1 MHCRGTLL
9 RALTT
14 LRLQALLLLSLLPTS
29 CGKPRFKSVYPVQG
43 RVLVN
48 GQPAEGV
55 TVRFV
60 SLDDPDDPLVRP
72 LGTSDAGGWFTATT
86 YKKDDGLPAGSYAVA
101 LAWLPKGYVGP
112 PEKVNKLSMH
122 YSEAATSGIQVRI
135 SAGNNVLPP
144 FELHP

>member
-1 MHCRGTLL
+1 MHRRGKSL

-14 LRLQALLLLSLLPTS
+14 LRLLALLLLSFLATS
-29 CGKPRFKSVYPVQG
+29 CGKPRFKSVYPVKG

-72 LGTSDAGGWFTATT
+72 LGTTDAGGWFTATT

-101 LAWLPKGYVGP
+101 LDWLPKGYVGP
-112 PEKVNKLSMH
+112 RESANKLPMH
-122 YSEAATSGIQVRI
+122 Y

-144 FELHP
+144 FELHF